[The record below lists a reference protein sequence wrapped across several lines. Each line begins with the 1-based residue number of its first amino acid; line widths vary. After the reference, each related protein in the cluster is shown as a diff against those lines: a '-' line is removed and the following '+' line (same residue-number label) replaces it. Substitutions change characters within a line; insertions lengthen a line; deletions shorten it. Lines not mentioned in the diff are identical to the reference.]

1 MQREK
6 IVQLQ
11 HQDFHSDRL
20 DATWPGS
27 PGPNPRH
34 FAVWAQDT
42 TTDWPWWASRP
53 LRSPN
58 SEEPRSG
65 EMPVYSWTECKQ
77 PVGFARTF
85 SATAQQLAHVKKG
98 VNGSKHWHF
107 FKTCWREVYVMISL
121 ATTRQS
127 VHARRGGQW
136 QRALTLF
143 QELPEATMNPNVISY
158 NAAISACEKGGQ
170 WQQALLLFQIM
181 PEVGSS
187 NQVPPNPLFLGLI
200 FLHFPI

>member
-11 HQDFHSDRL
+11 DQDFHSHRL
-20 DATWPGS
+20 DATWPGG
-27 PGPNPRH
+27 PGPNPRL
-34 FAVWAQDT
+34 AVWAQDT
-42 TTDWPWWASRP
+42 TTDWPWWASTP

-58 SEEPRSG
+58 LEEPRSG

-127 VHARRGGQW
+127 VHARRGVNGNEHWPCSRNCPRQQW
-136 QRALTLF
+136 VPMSL
-143 QELPEATMNPNVISY
+143 ATMQPSLRVRRVVNGSRHCFCFRSCLRWDRPIRY
-158 NAAISACEKGGQ
+158 P
-170 WQQALLLFQIM
+170 QIH
-181 PEVGSS
+181 G
-187 NQVPPNPLFLGLI
+187 F
-200 FLHFPI
+200 